1 MLLIISPHVWTD
13 PAWVVWHPLLGTWPR
28 SLQENW
34 RDHKELG
41 QVPSAQLASSRKSH
55 YAKTRQLAQRSNP
68 PRYQS
73 PNQLDANSAVQGQ
86 MKGRSDLFAALA
98 SDELELEELVEL
110 DEDDEDSCGF
120 LVNSFLGFSDSRPF
134 SMLMAKIIHMKNR
147 LELWTWKSIGQEMS
161 TWKRVSIY
169 RIYQ

>member
-1 MLLIISPHVWTD
+1 M
-13 PAWVVWHPLLGTWPR
+13 
-28 SLQENW
+28 
-34 RDHKELG
+34 
-41 QVPSAQLASSRKSH
+41 ASSRKSH

-110 DEDDEDSCGF
+110 DEEDEDSCGF

-147 LELWTWKSIGQEMS
+147 LEL
-161 TWKRVSIY
+161 
-169 RIYQ
+169 